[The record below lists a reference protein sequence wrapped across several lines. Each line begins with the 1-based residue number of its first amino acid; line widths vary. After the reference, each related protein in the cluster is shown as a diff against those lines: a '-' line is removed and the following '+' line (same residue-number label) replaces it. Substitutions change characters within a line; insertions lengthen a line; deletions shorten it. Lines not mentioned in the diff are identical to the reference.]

1 MSLTYC
7 FIANYYL
14 TPLQSVVARRLADR
28 GARIGW
34 IVVNT
39 QLAQRLKEDGWPEAH
54 TLHLRLD
61 APDPG
66 SAFTAVPLKFH
77 DLLHADRALRHRP
90 NVGLQYLNA
99 AAHAIHAFLES
110 EQPDFVF
117 GENTWAHERLAAAF
131 CAASGGARQYLSPH
145 TVRFPSGRWGFF
157 AGEDQAQLVGGSCCL
172 QDAHATAAQPSTS
185 DITPPSYVARN
196 NELIANARTLR
207 ARLAR
212 VRRFITRE
220 NIDPTDPTHIQG
232 RLDSLRVMGREEL
245 NRVLYRFVKRT
256 PIHSATLQRPF
267 VLYAM
272 HKQPESSI
280 DVLGRYYEDQFK
292 LIHAIWRSLPP
303 NWSIYVKEHTNAIGD
318 RGPSFYAQINRL
330 PNAYVIDETA
340 SAPQLIKAAQA
351 VFTVTG
357 TIAYEA
363 ALMGKVAF
371 TFAPLFFN
379 DNKWCTYIKL
389 DDLRDCSNL
398 HELIQRSRT
407 RAEGKVMDIMSQSFE
422 GRFTDVYTD
431 PSVLHESNLRHL
443 ESAFLSLTNGA
454 SVE

>member
-14 TPLQSVVARRLADR
+14 TPLQSALARRLTKR
-28 GARIGW
+28 GIRVCW

-39 QLAQRLKEDGWPEAH
+39 RLAQMLEDDGWAREH

-61 APDPG
+61 VPSPDQP
-66 SAFTAVPLKFH
+66 FTTVPLKFH

-90 NVGLQYLNA
+90 ETAMRYLNG
-99 AAHAIHAFLES
+99 AAHTIHAFLER
-110 EQPDFVF
+110 ERPDFVF

-131 CAASGGARQYLSPH
+131 CAASNGAHQYLAPH

-157 AGEDQAQLVGGSCCL
+157 EGEDQARLIGGERWIA
-172 QDAHATAAQPSTS
+172 DAPVLPPTETS
-185 DITPPSYVARN
+185 PVDMTPPSYVARN
-196 NELIANARTLR
+196 NELIADARTLR
-207 ARLAR
+207 ARLNR
-212 VRRFITRE
+212 LKRFITRE

-232 RLDSLRVMGREEL
+232 RLDSLLVMGTEEL
-245 NRVLYRFVKRT
+245 NRILYRRVDRL
-256 PIHSATLQRPF
+256 PVDAAALGRSF

-303 NWSIYVKEHTNAIGD
+303 GWSIYVKEHANAIGD
-318 RGPSFYAQINRL
+318 RGPAFYEQINRL
-330 PNAYVIDETA
+330 PNAYVIDEKA
-340 SAPQLIKAAQA
+340 SAQQLIKEAKA

-363 ALMGKVAF
+363 ALLGSPSF
-371 TFAPLFFN
+371 TFAPMFFSRL
-379 DNKWCTYIKL
+379 KWCSYIRL
-389 DDLRDCSNL
+389 DDLRECIDL
-398 HELIQRSRT
+398 DQLIERNRNRVEEPAFDVIPESY
-407 RAEGKVMDIMSQSFE
+407 E
-422 GRFTDVYTD
+422 GRFTDVHTD
-431 PSVLHESNLRHL
+431 PTVLNAENLDLL
-443 ESAFLSLTNGA
+443 EAAFLSLA
-454 SVE
+454 ADR